1 MPCNMF
7 SEVIQQHIPSQM
19 SKFPE
24 VTQPGDNKMS
34 GANCHNRLGGGGG
47 DPGVLVHLLSGVNR
61 RFWSHLWCLR
71 WKVSTFAHSGIFK
84 GWA

>member
-34 GANCHNRLGGGGG
+34 GANCHNRLGGVEGGPWG
-47 DPGVLVHLLSGVNR
+47 ACPLAQRCKSQILVSLV
-61 RFWSHLWCLR
+61 
-71 WKVSTFAHSGIFK
+71 VFAMEGHYICPFRYL
-84 GWA
+84 